1 MDALMLRSVR
11 ASVPGA
17 TIISALV
24 ASSPSTSAT
33 VENFQMPRI
42 ERSSVAFRMSWSP
55 GSTGWRKRALSMP
68 TK

>member
-1 MDALMLRSVR
+1 MAMRSVT
-11 ASVPGA
+11 ASFRVSPGA

-42 ERSSVAFRMSWSP
+42 ERSSVAFRIN
-55 GSTGWRKRALSMP
+55 
-68 TK
+68 